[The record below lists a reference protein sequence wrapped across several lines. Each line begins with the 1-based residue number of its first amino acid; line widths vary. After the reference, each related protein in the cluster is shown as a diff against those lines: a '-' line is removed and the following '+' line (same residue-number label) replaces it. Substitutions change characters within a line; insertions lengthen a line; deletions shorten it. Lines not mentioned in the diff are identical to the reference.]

1 MNDCGTAY
9 CVMARA
15 IIPHFG
21 DTPKYLCCY
30 TSYDFLILI
39 VMGYE
44 SVSAV
49 LVLVILVALWFG
61 WLPKRTVNGMK
72 SMLEHR
78 EDRFSPTLHLVG
90 EWSTT
95 RICDGTSM
103 LAKGACMQPTQQK
116 RTLTPEYIARIRAAR
131 RAAIRRRCVLVS
143 ALAALTFVVFLAG
156 CSGIFSPV
164 FALIPGAMLAVV
176 LYFGARA
183 SKHARAWE
191 ARIAKMRA
199 ASKRKTEDE
208 LCERRNSAVVR
219 QLKDYSSAS
228 DSDFNGEINSYDAI
242 SQNDNAE
249 YSVSQTVVPVRNGA
263 SRDNTE
269 TSVMEQS
276 EIRVALHRAEQERNA
291 ALRERLYKE
300 ESESKESNIVEV
312 ENKDAF
318 DSSNASVT
326 SKQNYNSN
334 QDLISFSLGSQT
346 KSDSRNANL
355 ASRAPESLE
364 IKSTKQVVKAVPVA
378 DAAGADANATNATA
392 DTNFAAAN
400 SSQFHEK
407 EKVSEVDAPESSE
420 DSLGVANLHD
430 VLARRNA

>member
-1 MNDCGTAY
+1 
-9 CVMARA
+9 
-15 IIPHFG
+15 
-21 DTPKYLCCY
+21 
-30 TSYDFLILI
+30 
-39 VMGYE
+39 MGYE

-90 EWSTT
+90 EWSTA
-95 RICDGTSM
+95 RICDGTGM

-378 DAAGADANATNATA
+378 NAAGADANATNATA
-392 DTNFAAAN
+392 DANFAAAN

>member
-1 MNDCGTAY
+1 
-9 CVMARA
+9 
-15 IIPHFG
+15 
-21 DTPKYLCCY
+21 
-30 TSYDFLILI
+30 
-39 VMGYE
+39 MGYE

-90 EWSTT
+90 EWSTA
-95 RICDGTSM
+95 RICDGTGM